1 MKKYLGKIVFMS
13 LFISIP
19 WISWG
24 QSIPLFKSPIQI
36 GAKLLAPFGENRIGY
51 MHEGVD
57 IEVPMWTPL
66 YAVEDGT
73 ITKAAPDSKGVE
85 NGGGHMIFINHGN
98 GMESRYMHLS
108 LYAVNLG
115 DEVKAGDLI
124 GFSGDSGDATK
135 PLLHYELRSNNVPI
149 DPNFIFEENNIWD
162 KEGQALNDVPLSFL
176 APQT

>member
-36 GAKLLAPFGENRIGY
+36 GAKLLAPFGEIRTGY

-57 IEVPMWTPL
+57 IDVPMWTPL
-66 YAVEDGT
+66 YAVEAGT

-85 NGGGHMIFINHGN
+85 NGGGHMVFINHGN
-98 GMESRYMHLS
+98 GVESRYMHLS

-115 DEVKAGDLI
+115 DKVNAGDLI

-135 PLLHYELRSNNVPI
+135 PLLHYELRVNNVPI
-149 DPNFIFEENNIWD
+149 DPYFIFEENNVRD
-162 KEGQALNDVPLSFL
+162 QEGQVLEKEPISFL